1 MNRIRSHVF
10 EMQKG
15 NSHELSAKPSPRM
28 SVRGVM
34 GRQLP
39 IQGKKIALATETGV
53 SATHVQAG
61 LFGLLTHN
69 TVLLRQSVH
78 MCKSSA
84 YSNAADDASM
94 RKACKSQNSLCLI
107 CCTMSYALCTAR
119 LLWAE

>member
-1 MNRIRSHVF
+1 
-10 EMQKG
+10 
-15 NSHELSAKPSPRM
+15 M
-28 SVRGVM
+28 SCLQSLHRECQSEVSWEDSFPYRE
-34 GRQLP
+34 
-39 IQGKKIALATETGV
+39 KIALATETGV

-94 RKACKSQNSLCLI
+94 RKACKSQNILCLI